1 VSMAD
6 LGLLEGQVGV
16 LGGIHLQLCRGSS
29 HIPQGN
35 DAGGRYD
42 DGTYLSS
49 TASLTS
55 SLIAIPTV
63 SPHL

>member
-29 HIPQGN
+29 HIPQGD
-35 DAGGRYD
+35 DAGGRYRRRH
-42 DGTYLSS
+42 L
-49 TASLTS
+49 
-55 SLIAIPTV
+55 LIV
-63 SPHL
+63 HC